1 MQLNDPNFRCK
12 NCVYWSHIYV
22 HPWSFGVPDSLKMSK
37 DGFACLLALD
47 KEFIESFNEGTG
59 VSYEEDRRVDVTL
72 GLNDGFGCEC
82 LTEKDKY
89 NLVIK
94 LEKKNE

>member
-1 MQLNDPNFRCK
+1 MKLSDPNFSCK
-12 NCVYWSHIYV
+12 NCVYWSQIYI
-22 HPWSFGVPDSLKMSK
+22 HPWSKVPENLKMST

-47 KEFIESFNEGTG
+47 KKFIESFNEGTG
-59 VSYEEDRRVDVTL
+59 VSYEEDRRVDALIGMT
-72 GLNDGFGCEC
+72 DCCGCEN
-82 LTEKDKY
+82 LIEKDKY